1 MCYVAAESVNTTI
14 AVTIRF
20 RFIIFSQ
27 IHISV
32 SLDMHIFCIFQ
43 VIAYSCSHF
52 LYIIYKIL
60 ILTKVFLIISPFG
73 KVILPLEAIVTND

>member
-32 SLDMHIFCIFQ
+32 TLDMHIFCIFQ

-52 LYIIYKIL
+52 LYIIIAIARAGLLINVPKMKFCKI
-60 ILTKVFLIISPFG
+60 
-73 KVILPLEAIVTND
+73 